1 MSIATTIPDVTT
13 TAEPLTVQPSTDLY
27 PSRRGHS
34 DCLPRQE
41 PIVYSAAKAL
51 PPIAPERIRQYEE
64 QGFLILENLFNQ
76 QEVQAMLQ
84 ELQSLQQQ
92 DKLQDSGRII
102 TEPGSGEVRSVF
114 QVHQHSP
121 VFRSV
126 ANDPRL
132 VELANYLLGDEV
144 YLHQSRLNYKP
155 GFRGKEFY
163 WHSDFETW
171 HTEDGMPQ
179 MRALSM
185 SITLTE
191 NYQCNGPLMV
201 IPGSHRHFVTCEG
214 HTPDEHYRSSLQ
226 RQEYGIPSDE
236 QLRKLVDQN
245 GIVSATGKPGSVIL
259 FDCNLMHGSNGN
271 ITPFPR
277 SNAFFVY
284 NALSNRVQ
292 TPFAGT
298 KPRPEYICS
307 RNTIEPVSPT
317 AADTSPNPL

>member
-1 MSIATTIPDVTT
+1 MVITPTNP
-13 TAEPLTVQPSTDLY
+13 EQRPNQLNNQPLEDLY

-41 PIVYSAAKAL
+41 PVVHAAADAL
-51 PPIAPERIRQYEE
+51 SPITPEQVRQYDE
-64 QGFLILENLFNQ
+64 QGFLILENLFNEQEIQSMQ
-76 QEVQAMLQ
+76 QEL
-84 ELQSLQQQ
+84 LLLQQQ
-92 DKLQDSGRII
+92 DKAQHAGRVI

-121 VFRSV
+121 VFQRV

-132 VELANYLLGDEV
+132 VTLASYLLGDEV

-191 NYQCNGPLMV
+191 NYQCNGPLML
-201 IPGSHRHFVTCEG
+201 IPGSHRHFVACEG
-214 HTPDEHYRSSLQ
+214 FTPEDHYRSSLQ
-226 RQEYGIPSDE
+226 RQEYGIPNDE
-236 QLRKLVDQN
+236 QLRHLVDQN
-245 GIVSATGKPGSVIL
+245 GIITATGKPGSVIL

-284 NALSNRVQ
+284 NALCNQVQ
-292 TPFAGT
+292 APYAGT

-307 RNTIEPVSPT
+307 RDHIEPLGS
-317 AADTSPNPL
+317 TSTT